1 MDGPRGVRV
10 LCVDDNPDV
19 AQLLV
24 TFFNLSGC
32 EARECLDGPA
42 ALAAAEEFRPHACVL
57 DVNMPG
63 MDGCELARRLRARLG
78 VVVRLIALSGAD
90 GDEHVE
96 RVTAAGFD
104 FSVTKPPDL
113 NHLLALA
120 VEAGSL
126 VEPG

>member
-24 TFFNLSGC
+24 TFFNLSDC
-32 EARECLDGPA
+32 EARECHDGPS

-63 MDGCELARRLRARLG
+63 MDGCELARRLRARFG
-78 VVVRLIALSGAD
+78 VAVRLIALSGDD
-90 GDEHVE
+90 GEEHTQ
-96 RVTAAGFD
+96 RVAAAGFD
-104 FSVTKPPDL
+104 CSVTKPPDL
-113 NHLLALA
+113 GHLLALA
-120 VEAGSL
+120 LEAAR
-126 VEPG
+126 VAQPG